1 MYILIPFDNRALFRF
16 IQFRF
21 KFRRISNP
29 ILINDRVIRNLDPWP
44 KSTLINWDKIW
55 PLTPKNSQ
63 KTKFYSSLSI
73 FFETRKSM
81 IEKLGNYALTTKKSH
96 LLVYYTISSCLC
108 GQINACI
115 KQLTKQAIYFT
126 GSFSLASRLSLACL
140 KKSETSYFESLIK
153 IHFFVRFL
161 SAFGLSSFLTRLM
174 YRVQFSEKY

>member
-1 MYILIPFDNRALFRF
+1 
-16 IQFRF
+16 
-21 KFRRISNP
+21 
-29 ILINDRVIRNLDPWP
+29 
-44 KSTLINWDKIW
+44 
-55 PLTPKNSQ
+55 
-63 KTKFYSSLSI
+63 
-73 FFETRKSM
+73 M

-140 KKSETSYFESLIK
+140 KKSENSYFESLIK

-161 SAFGLSSFLTRLM
+161 SAFGLSSFLTRLV
-174 YRVQFSEKY
+174 YRVQLSEKSLMIRRNINSEKVVKISKKFPDKRIFVVKRQ

>member
-1 MYILIPFDNRALFRF
+1 
-16 IQFRF
+16 
-21 KFRRISNP
+21 
-29 ILINDRVIRNLDPWP
+29 
-44 KSTLINWDKIW
+44 
-55 PLTPKNSQ
+55 
-63 KTKFYSSLSI
+63 
-73 FFETRKSM
+73 M

-140 KKSETSYFESLIK
+140 KKSENSYFESLIK

-161 SAFGLSSFLTRLM
+161 STFGLSFFLTSLVYKVDFFLKKSLM
-174 YRVQFSEKY
+174 IRRNKNLEKVVKISKNFQISEFQS

>member
-1 MYILIPFDNRALFRF
+1 
-16 IQFRF
+16 
-21 KFRRISNP
+21 
-29 ILINDRVIRNLDPWP
+29 
-44 KSTLINWDKIW
+44 
-55 PLTPKNSQ
+55 
-63 KTKFYSSLSI
+63 
-73 FFETRKSM
+73 M

-140 KKSETSYFESLIK
+140 KRSENSYFESLIK

-161 SAFGLSSFLTRLM
+161 SAFGLSSFLTRLV
-174 YRVQFSEKY
+174 YRVQFSENSLMIRRNINSEKVVKISKKFASKRIPVVKRQ